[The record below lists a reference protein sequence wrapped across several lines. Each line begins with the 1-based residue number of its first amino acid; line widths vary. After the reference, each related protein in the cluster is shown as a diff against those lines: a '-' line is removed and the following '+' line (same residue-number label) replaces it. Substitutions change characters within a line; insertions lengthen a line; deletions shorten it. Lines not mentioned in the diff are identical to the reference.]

1 MELIL
6 APGFENISWY
16 GRGPAPTYVDRDF
29 ERMGLYKSTV
39 DEQWNEFSR
48 PQENSNK
55 VNVYWV
61 TLTNR
66 DGIGLH
72 AKGSPLSV
80 SAYHYTKGDMEQSDY
95 TFRMA
100 RRPQI
105 YLNLDH
111 RQMGVGG
118 IDSWTPNAFPV
129 EFSRIRGDEPH
140 SYRYHL
146 EPVAGNP

>member
-1 MELIL
+1 
-6 APGFENISWY
+6 
-16 GRGPAPTYVDRDF
+16 
-29 ERMGLYKSTV
+29 
-39 DEQWNEFSR
+39 
-48 PQENSNK
+48 
-55 VNVYWV
+55 
-61 TLTNR
+61 
-66 DGIGLH
+66 
-72 AKGSPLSV
+72 
-80 SAYHYTKGDMEQSDY
+80 
-95 TFRMA
+95 MA

-118 IDSWTPNAFPV
+118 IDSWTPNAFPG